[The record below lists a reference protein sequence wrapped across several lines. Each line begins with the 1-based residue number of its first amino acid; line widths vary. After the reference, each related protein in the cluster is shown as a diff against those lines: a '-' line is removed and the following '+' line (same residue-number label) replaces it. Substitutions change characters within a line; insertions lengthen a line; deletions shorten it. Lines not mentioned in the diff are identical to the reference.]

1 MGRTVGQ
8 CVRRPIGY
16 REIMVENLQNSLF
29 AAGWLVL
36 LGVVILLF
44 MYIFRREYV
53 GRSRTLKQSRDDLAN
68 MMILLQTMRDILDQ
82 QKQLA
87 RQLNASLDK
96 KVKFIRESVD
106 EALKDLENLRTGIR
120 QAATLAQHVPAG
132 PVQGSAAHGVSHPDA
147 VSPESS
153 KRAPHLT
160 VVENEARQELERPA
174 LQLLALPKELPGED
188 DVIESWVGL
197 DFGGDEPDP
206 LAFDIPETPPEAPED
221 AEAAREAFRALLNLN
236 PEKPPGNGPAVNKTS
251 AGAPGSH
258 GGNGKTVPPMHT
270 SVYEYNDAGMT
281 VAQIAQEM
289 GIGKG
294 EVRLILSL
302 RKNRSD

>member
-1 MGRTVGQ
+1 M
-8 CVRRPIGY
+8 
-16 REIMVENLQNSLF
+16 ENLQSSLF
-29 AAGWLVL
+29 AAGVLVL
-36 LGVVILLF
+36 VGALVLLF
-44 MYIFRREYV
+44 MYFFRREFL
-53 GRSRTLKQSRDDLAN
+53 GRSRSLQQSRDDLSN
-68 MMILLQTMRDILDQ
+68 MMILLQTMRDLLDQ

-96 KVKFIRESVD
+96 KVSFIRESVD
-106 EALKDLENLRTGIR
+106 TAMKDVAELRAEIH
-120 QAATLAQHVPAG
+120 QAATLAKHSHRSSQEAGAERPNGHDLDTPAA
-132 PVQGSAAHGVSHPDA
+132 PKKV
-147 VSPESS
+147 
-153 KRAPHLT
+153 PHLT
-160 VVENEARQELERPA
+160 VVENSAAEGMEERPP
-174 LQLLALPKELPGED
+174 LQLLALPKEPPAHD

-206 LAFDIPETPPEAPED
+206 LAFDVPDVPPEEPQD

-236 PEKPPGNGPAVNKTS
+236 ENPQSEPRQADRPAA
-251 AGAPGSH
+251 AGTRS
-258 GGNGKTVPPMHT
+258 GGNGKAVPPLHA

-281 VAQIAQEM
+281 VAQIAHEI